1 MYIIDIIFIISDKL
15 PTILEGF
22 ILFYFIF
29 LFLSIISIEIVGEP
43 ATTQDHKRPKPATNQ
58 TRFPK
63 SNANNNKP
71 TRTSTKLQPLKAAP
85 PTNLLNDNRTTIPK

>member
-22 ILFYFIF
+22 IL

-43 ATTQDHKRPKPATNQ
+43 ATTQDHKPATNQ